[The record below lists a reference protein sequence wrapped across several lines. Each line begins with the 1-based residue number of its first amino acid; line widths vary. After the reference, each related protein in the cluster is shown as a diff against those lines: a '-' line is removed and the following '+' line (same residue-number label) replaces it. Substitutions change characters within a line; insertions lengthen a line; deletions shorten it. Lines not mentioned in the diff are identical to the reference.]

1 MCIPKSANMMIVSVV
16 TLFVVAML
24 TLELNLS
31 YASDMGLYI
40 GMPSWYDNAVML
52 QDAEKIVQGVS
63 GVLKEIKT
71 FNDDQ
76 LPDLEAWAKANLDD
90 DELDIIWLPG
100 STPSVLYPIPDLE
113 RDGLTRL
120 RIRAEAEVHDQL
132 LGRPHHA
139 TVVRVRRQ
147 RLPVV

>member
-1 MCIPKSANMMIVSVV
+1 MCISKNANMMIVSVV

-24 TLELNLS
+24 TLELNVS

-52 QDAEKIVQGVS
+52 QDAEKIVQEVS

-76 LPDLEAWAKANLDD
+76 LQDLEAWAKANLDD

-100 STPSVLYPIPDLE
+100 STPSVLYPLPDLE
-113 RDGLTRL
+113 PDGSWSRS
-120 RIRAEAEVHDQL
+120 
-132 LGRPHHA
+132 G
-139 TVVRVRRQ
+139 
-147 RLPVV
+147 